1 MLTVSVQS
9 AVTLAP
15 SLTPYQ
21 GEGNKLYRSRGGVA
35 GGGASTMHIAHV
47 EDRLHSHTT
56 AYI

>member
-15 SLTPYQ
+15 RFTPCQ
-21 GEGNKLYRSRGGVA
+21 GEGNKLESGGGVA

-47 EDRLHSHTT
+47 EDRLHLHTT
-56 AYI
+56 AHV